1 MLPAQRKNWCAT
13 RVHCD
18 ALRRRPE
25 VWAPGSDIFLAA
37 EDVPPKSPL
46 SKHEFMGGDHAEC
59 GCRSGDASCTNKN
72 WCATRVHCDALRRR
86 PEVWAPGSD
95 IFLAAEDV
103 PPKSPHSKHGFMS
116 WDHAECGCRS
126 GDASCTKTNWCA
138 TRVHCD
144 ALRRRPEVWAPGS
157 DIFLAARD
165 VPPKSPHSKHG
176 FTAWDH
182 AESGCRS
189 GDASYANKN
198 WCAHR
203 LFLGQVVHCGVLS
216 NFGKGAR
223 QAATVFLGGLCVVQ
237 YVDFDSLWRE
247 RKSRIVFGMCLVSA
261 R

>member
-1 MLPAQRKNWCAT
+1 MQNAAAGPEMLPAQRK
-13 RVHCD
+13 
-18 ALRRRPE
+18 
-25 VWAPGSDIFLAA
+25 
-37 EDVPPKSPL
+37 
-46 SKHEFMGGDHAEC
+46 
-59 GCRSGDASCTNKN
+59 
-72 WCATRVHCDALRRR
+72 
-86 PEVWAPGSD
+86 
-95 IFLAAEDV
+95 
-103 PPKSPHSKHGFMS
+103 
-116 WDHAECGCRS
+116 
-126 GDASCTKTNWCA
+126 NWCA

-165 VPPKSPHSKHG
+165 VPPKSPLSKHG

-223 QAATVFLGGLCVVQ
+223 QAATVFLGLCVVQ
-237 YVDFDSLWRE
+237 YVDFDSLWRK